1 MNNGTHAPGDDDGS
15 PWTQP
20 RFLAAA
26 MVLGLIVLLGIVL
39 SLTAG
44 KGDGPAAT
52 ESQPPPAASAPSPN
66 GCDLSAS
73 DERIPTTTPEE
84 TRWELVGKM
93 IAPTAPTEL
102 GPGRV
107 DDGFRTC
114 FARTP
119 KGALYAA
126 VNFWATSTAKTDA
139 ETYRRLAVDSPTRD
153 AAIKAAR
160 DQTTP
165 QLNGLQV
172 AGFAFS
178 AYDERRA
185 SVKLA
190 FRLEDGR
197 LVAADTTLLWTGGD
211 WRYEIPLDQG
221 RGAVSQI
228 ADLAGFVAWKGA

>member
-44 KGDGPAAT
+44 KGDSPAAT
-52 ESQPPPAASAPSPN
+52 ESRPRPAASAPPPN